1 MQDAGAG
8 LSARNMKAGRQARRA
23 DPAWHGLASI
33 VELLRSR
40 DACTRHDIEQH
51 AGLGRAAVAERLTAL
66 LDLGLIEE
74 GGLGPTSGGRAPRL
88 LRFRREAGLL
98 LVAVFGQS
106 TLGVGVADLS
116 GRLLFEHH
124 EATERDLEPA
134 EIEGR
139 LTTLF
144 DWALEQLKCGSEDVW
159 SIAIA
164 VPGPVEQAPGSAF
177 GAPGLTNV
185 PAWKNYPFVERL
197 MVRYRASVCLRSR
210 IQMTA
215 LGEFRAGGGKGAKD
229 LLVIDIGREIKAG
242 VISNGQPH
250 AGAQGAAGMIGH
262 IATAEKSTALCT
274 CGNTGCLEAQAGA
287 SAIAAGGLRAARGGS
302 SDDLALALEENGR
315 LTATDVLIAAQH
327 GDSFSADLLARCG
340 RLMGGAIAGLVN
352 TLNPSLV
359 VLTGTIAQSG
369 DILLASVRETV
380 YRHSHPLVTRDLQIT
395 RSELGRSASLVG
407 AALVA
412 ADELFEIDVLRA
424 WIAAGSPLAHPDLE
438 TALARAERL
447 LEATGAGHQSPNAEP
462 KPAAGAVG

>member
-1 MQDAGAG
+1 MTAS
-8 LSARNMKAGRQARRA
+8 SARGVKSKREARRA
-23 DPAWHGLASI
+23 VPAWHGLAPI

-40 DACTRHDIEQH
+40 EACTRHDIEQH
-51 AGLGRAAVAERLTAL
+51 AGLGRAAVAERLAAL

-88 LRFRREAGLL
+88 VRFRREAGLI

-124 EATERDLEPA
+124 EATEHDLEPA
-134 EIEGR
+134 EIEKR
-139 LTTLF
+139 LTALF
-144 DWALEQLKCGSEDVW
+144 DWALEQLKCGSGDVW

-164 VPGPVEQAPGSAF
+164 VPGPVEAAPGGTF
-177 GAPGLTNV
+177 GVPGLASV
-185 PAWKNYPFVERL
+185 PAWKNYPFVEQL

-229 LLVIDIGREIKAG
+229 LLVIDIGQEIKAG

-262 IATAEKSTALCT
+262 IATGESNTVLCT
-274 CGNTGCLEAQAGA
+274 CGNTGCLEALAGA
-287 SAIAAGGLRAARGGS
+287 SAIAAEGMRAARAGS
-302 SDDLALALEENGR
+302 SDDLAHALEENGR
-315 LTATDVLIAAQH
+315 IAATDVLIAAQH

-395 RSELGRSASLVG
+395 TSELGRSAGLVG

-412 ADELFEIDVLRA
+412 ADELFELDALRG

-438 TALARAERL
+438 KALARAERL
-447 LEATGAGHQSPNAEP
+447 LEASGAERQSPRAESQ
-462 KPAAGAVG
+462 PAASAAI